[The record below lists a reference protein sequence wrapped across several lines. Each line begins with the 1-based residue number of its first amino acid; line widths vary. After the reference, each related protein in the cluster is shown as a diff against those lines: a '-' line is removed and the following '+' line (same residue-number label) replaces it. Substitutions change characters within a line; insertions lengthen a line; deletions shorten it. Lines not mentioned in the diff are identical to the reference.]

1 MYKICKWYVVYKVLN
16 KISIPKGSE
25 KRNLSSNFDF
35 SVFYK
40 RCGRQGWASD
50 GTGQSRIFYSLSRLS
65 RGILSWPWL
74 SRSFESRSP
83 SWFQGS
89 EGPRPGSRH
98 CPRITAHTWWE
109 TKNLGQLFSFVKSVD
124 LKRHPTLQIWII
136 FEFIVIEFWN
146 CVFRTTQKL
155 SSFNSDDELTGLGL
169 SYHRTLLVNFQK
181 KLEFATG
188 YENIQ
193 FLTKL

>member
-1 MYKICKWYVVYKVLN
+1 M
-16 KISIPKGSE
+16 KISIPKGLG
-25 KRNLSSNFDF
+25 KQNLTSNFDF
-35 SVFYK
+35 SVFSK

-50 GTGQSRIFYSLSRLS
+50 GTGQSRIFYSLSR
-65 RGILSWPWL
+65 GILSWPWL
-74 SRSFESRSP
+74 SRGFESRSP
-83 SWFQGS
+83 SWFRGF

-98 CPRITAHTWWE
+98 YPRTTAHTWWE
-109 TKNLGQLFSFVKSVD
+109 TKNLDQLFSLYKKCWFEKA
-124 LKRHPTLQIWII
+124 PTLQTWII

-155 SSFNSDDELTGLGL
+155 SSFISDDELTGLVP
-169 SYHRTLLVNFQK
+169 SYHRKLLVNFQK
-181 KLEFATG
+181 KLDFTTG